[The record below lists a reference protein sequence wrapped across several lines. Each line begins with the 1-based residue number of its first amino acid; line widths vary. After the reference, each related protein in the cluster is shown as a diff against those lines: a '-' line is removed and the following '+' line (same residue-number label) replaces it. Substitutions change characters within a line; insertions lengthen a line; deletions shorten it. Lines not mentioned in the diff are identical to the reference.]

1 MDGTGAISGSHD
13 VIAALRTASART
25 GAGFDYLYRTAL
37 RESGLETAAKAPT
50 SSASGL
56 FQFIEQ
62 TWLATF
68 KEAGPRHGLTAF
80 ADDITRDPD
89 GRYIVADPQ
98 ARQEILALRDDPV
111 VASVMAGELTRAN
124 RAELASELGRAPSDG
139 ELYIGHFLGSAG
151 AARLVRAAAYDSSHP
166 AAELFPAAASAN
178 RSIFYDR
185 AGEARGAGEVYR
197 ILVARHSG
205 AATAGGAGADP
216 REKVSP
222 FAGIIA
228 FFERL
233 FSASATPERAPA
245 RAAGPPAAVAYA
257 PQQAGFEHAGHAE
270 RLFALRG
277 ASRSYG
283 AAEEARA
290 GGQPAPGETVAG
302 PHPGPGAPWGGGLFT
317 NMTRAPGPLIL
328 IGGAPPL

>member
-13 VIAALRTASART
+13 VIAALKTASART
-25 GAGFDYLYRTAL
+25 GAEFDYLYRTAL
-37 RESGLETAAKAPT
+37 RESGLKTAAKAPT

-68 KEAGPRHGLTAF
+68 KEAGPRHGLTTF
-80 ADDITRDPD
+80 ADDITKGSD
-89 GRYIVADPQ
+89 GRYVVADPQ

-124 RAELASELGRAPSDG
+124 RAELAAELGRAPSDG

-151 AARLVRAAAYDSSHP
+151 AARLIRAAAYDSARP

-197 ILVARHSG
+197 ILAARHSG
-205 AATAGGAGADP
+205 AATAGGGGADP
-216 REKVSP
+216 RETASP

-233 FSASATPERAPA
+233 FAAPAPAEHAAPATPAQPL
-245 RAAGPPAAVAYA
+245 PAVAYG
-257 PQQAGFEHAGHAE
+257 PQPAGFEHAGHAE

-283 AAEEARA
+283 AAHEAGTA
-290 GGQPAPGETVAG
+290 WPAPEAAAG
-302 PHPGPGAPWGGGLFT
+302 PRAEPGALWGGGLFT
-317 NMTRAPGPLIL
+317 NMTRAPGPLVL
-328 IGGAPPL
+328 IGGAPPR